1 MNRAKLPT
9 ILGVIILVIGVVAGV
24 FLINSKSVFKIG
36 ASVATTPKNV
46 RFSNVTNT
54 EATVTWNTDIETKG
68 FVKWGKSQNS
78 LSKVALET
86 NSEKSFVHSATI
98 SGIDAGSNI
107 FFKVNSEGKDY
118 DNDGIAWQLTTN
130 NNKVARTENLIASG
144 IVYLA
149 DGATP
154 AQAIVTI
161 NINGTLLTNITSPEG
176 SYIIPISNY
185 VDNVSESAAIEI
197 TVNGGSNGN
206 SSAVIYSKNIK
217 SIPVIV
223 LGKTYDFRTLTQN
236 NDTTLPESSLS
247 VPQAIEAS
255 SRFEITKSEVPN
267 TVSTL
272 SIESIDEGEIINTTD
287 PEFFGKAPTKA
298 QIEIQVESELQSAVI
313 TADSKG
319 AWKWSPP
326 NNLEPG
332 EHKVTLKWRDA
343 TGILRTVTKSFVVSA
358 AEGPAFESTPSAT
371 PTQKATSTATTQASA
386 TSTATATVSATQ
398 KATATAVS
406 TLMPTPETGSLT
418 PTLGLFIMGIGIL
431 LSSIFVYKKSYA

>member
-36 ASVATTPKNV
+36 ASVAATPKNV

-98 SGIDAGSNI
+98 SGIDAGSSI

-130 NNKVARTENLIASG
+130 DTKVTRTENLIASG

-176 SYIIPISNY
+176 SYIVPISNY
-185 VDNVSESAAIEI
+185 IDNISESTAIEI

-298 QIEIQVESELQSAVI
+298 QVEIQVESELQSAVI

-371 PTQKATSTATTQASA
+371 PTQKATSTATA
-386 TSTATATVSATQ
+386 
-398 KATATAVS
+398 KATATS
-406 TLMPTPETGSLT
+406 TSTQSATPKVTITPVGTLAPTPATGSLA
-418 PTLGLFIMGIGIL
+418 PTIGLFLMGIGVL
-431 LSSIFVYKKSYA
+431 FSSIIIYRKNNVY